1 VNVATNVTWD
11 ITLSQQDY
19 DAVTGGKVGPSI
31 PLFSGPVTAIAGE
44 AGVDVAAVDNDGMT
58 HAFTYTAV
66 PESGPAQVCSQ
77 TGYWT
82 NPAGASLG
90 PVAQN
95 PGAKPNAAPLPTG
108 TVEADRGTTQV
119 LVEFNEP
126 LDPASVP
133 VASRFSVTGKNGAG
147 ANFNRPVTGV
157 QISDNILILSFTA
170 ALPNAGTVQVGYTK
184 PLTGNVLRDPDLLPV
199 ANFTTNPPVP
209 IT

>member
-1 VNVATNVTWD
+1 MTWA

-19 DAVTGGKVGPSI
+19 DAVTGGRVGPSI

-58 HAFTYTAV
+58 HAFSYTAV
-66 PESGPAQVCSQ
+66 PDSGPSQTCAQ

-95 PGAKPNAAPLPTG
+95 PGGKPNTAPLQTG
-108 TVEADRGTTQV
+108 TIEADRGTSQV

-126 LDPASVP
+126 LDPGSVP
-133 VASRFSVTGKNGAG
+133 VSSRFAISGKNGNG
-147 ANFNRPVTGV
+147 ANYTRTVSSVAIT
-157 QISDNILILSFTA
+157 DNLLTLGLTA
-170 ALPNAGTVQVGYTK
+170 ALPNAGTIQIAYSK
-184 PLTGNVLRDPDLLPV
+184 PLTGAVLRDPDLLPV
-199 ANFTTNPPVP
+199 ASFTIAPQPLT
-209 IT
+209 